1 MNCLSNIS
9 SIDQNV
15 KELLYYNFEALK
27 KKKKIPKVND
37 YSP

>member
-15 KELLYYNFEALK
+15 KELLYYNFEVLK
-27 KKKKIPKVND
+27 KKQIPKVND